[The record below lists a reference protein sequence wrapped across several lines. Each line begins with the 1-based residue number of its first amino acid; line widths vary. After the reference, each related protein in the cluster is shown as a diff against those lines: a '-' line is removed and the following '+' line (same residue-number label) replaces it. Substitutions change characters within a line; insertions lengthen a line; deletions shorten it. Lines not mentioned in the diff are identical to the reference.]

1 MHIIMLPQILR
12 TWERQEKRIQEFHED
27 NDTKVVGIREFQN
40 GGKLF
45 VKGRTPTELNIN
57 GDLSYLLKKE

>member
-27 NDTKVVGIREFQN
+27 KVVGIRD
-40 GGKLF
+40 GAM
-45 VKGRTPTELNIN
+45 
-57 GDLSYLLKKE
+57 LLVENDSMQ